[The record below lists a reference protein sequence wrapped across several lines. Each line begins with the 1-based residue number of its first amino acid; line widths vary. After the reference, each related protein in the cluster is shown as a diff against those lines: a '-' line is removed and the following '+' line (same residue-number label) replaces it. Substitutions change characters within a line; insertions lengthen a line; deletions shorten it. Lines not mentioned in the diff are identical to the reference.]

1 MNKSVTF
8 PLSVLVSLLLS
19 GCSALMPYDDEF
31 GCRPKDGTGKCADM
45 NKAYQQAVA
54 GVSHAQMQLEP
65 NKPAPAPTQNAYG
78 QYVDSYYAEIS
89 SMVDKPITPMVKQ
102 AKTIRT
108 LILPYPSKEGEIK
121 TLWME
126 RYAYTI
132 VQEPDFVLGQYLTR
146 KSQLLE
152 NFLKNADDNKA
163 SPPKQSNE

>member
-1 MNKSVTF
+1 MNKRVL
-8 PLSVLVSLLLS
+8 PLFWVSLLLS

-45 NKAYQQAVA
+45 NKAYKQAVT
-54 GVSHAQMQLEP
+54 GVTYAQTQLEP
-65 NKPAPAPTQNAYG
+65 NKQTLAPAQNAYG
-78 QYVDSYYAEIS
+78 QYVDRYYAEIS

-108 LILPYPSKEGEIK
+108 LILPYPSKTGEIK

-132 VQEPDFVLGQYLTR
+132 VREPDFVLGQYL
-146 KSQLLE
+146 SQKPRLLE
-152 NFLKNADDNKA
+152 HFVKNADDAATQK
-163 SPPKQSNE
+163 SNE